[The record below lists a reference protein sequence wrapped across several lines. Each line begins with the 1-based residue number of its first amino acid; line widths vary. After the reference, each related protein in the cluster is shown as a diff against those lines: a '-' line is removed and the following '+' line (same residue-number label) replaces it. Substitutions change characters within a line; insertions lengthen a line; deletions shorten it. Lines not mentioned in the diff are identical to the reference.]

1 MKVGL
6 REFQWL
12 GQSRTASECSRS
24 LDGEWGRWDLN
35 WDLSDSKVHVL
46 SLKLSYSPIL
56 EITIT
61 QGRGH
66 SDLCRNTQA
75 LRKLKSGFFAAA
87 SMTQWLVSSVRAT
100 TQQKVFALRQG
111 QKCFIDFIQDVYTW
125 DQMTPVM
132 EALKGSPA
140 LNERGPYFHLW
151 DSVIS
156 SERWFVETVY
166 KQMTSPIE
174 LPLPMPVMC
183 VEAKSPGTWWRGE
196 AGRENRLTQNRQ
208 IGKPTSGW
216 REWPL
221 IRELRHEFWERKMV
235 THHWE
240 TRESK

>member
-1 MKVGL
+1 MFQVPGWWV
-6 REFQWL
+6 REMRFEL
-12 GQSRTASECSRS
+12 GSVWRQSPCSQTQT
-24 LDGEWGRWDLN
+24 
-35 WDLSDSKVHVL
+35 VIF
-46 SLKLSYSPIL
+46 SYL

-66 SDLCRNTQA
+66 SDLCRHTQA
-75 LRKLKSGFFAAA
+75 LRKLKPGFLAAA
-87 SMTQWLVSSVRAT
+87 PSMTQWLVSSIRAS

-140 LNERGPYFHLW
+140 LNERGPYFHLR

-166 KQMTSPIE
+166 KQMTSPME

-183 VEAKSPGTWWRGE
+183 VEARSPGNW
-196 AGRENRLTQNRQ
+196 
-208 IGKPTSGW
+208 
-216 REWPL
+216 
-221 IRELRHEFWERKMV
+221 
-235 THHWE
+235 
-240 TRESK
+240 